1 MYLNTLIEYVICI
14 SQYLSYYLCT
24 NLKTSKMTKNT
35 ICMVHIHKILLVILH
50 IFNQNFQ
57 FKKKTKKNKK
67 KPQNSS
73 LPKFILSC
81 NKNASWIIKNVST
94 TSTTI
99 LSHAPNWYNVFRN
112 IHSYSI
118 TKHALG
124 TIERTKSAMLGY
136 LAFLRSYRHRVLIW
150 VLKHLPL
157 TTTRD
162 PSYQKRDSL
171 GNWSTPISLVLFPSI
186 VSYKLF

>member
-1 MYLNTLIEYVICI
+1 MWYVFLSIFHIIYVQTWKLAKWRKTQYVWCI
-14 SQYLSYYLCT
+14 YIKFYWLYYT
-24 NLKTSKMTKNT
+24 YSTK
-35 ICMVHIHKILLVILH
+35 
-50 IFNQNFQ
+50 IFNL
-57 FKKKTKKNKK
+57 KKKTKKNTK

>member
-1 MYLNTLIEYVICI
+1 MVII
-14 SQYLSYYLCT
+14 D
-24 NLKTSKMTKNT
+24 
-35 ICMVHIHKILLVILH
+35 

-57 FKKKTKKNKK
+57 FKNSKTA
-67 KPQNSS
+67 PFLNS
-73 LPKFILSC
+73 FWAVI
-81 NKNASWIIKNVST
+81 KNASWIIKNVST

-99 LSHAPNWYNVFRN
+99 LSHAPNWYNVFKN

-124 TIERTKSAMLGY
+124 TIERTTSALLGY
-136 LAFLRSYRHRVLIW
+136 LAFLRSYRHGVLIW
-150 VLKHLPL
+150 ILKHLPL

-162 PSYQKRDSL
+162 PIYQITDSL

-186 VSYKLF
+186 VSYTLF

>member
-1 MYLNTLIEYVICI
+1 MVII
-14 SQYLSYYLCT
+14 D
-24 NLKTSKMTKNT
+24 
-35 ICMVHIHKILLVILH
+35 

-57 FKKKTKKNKK
+57 FKNSKTA
-67 KPQNSS
+67 PFLNS
-73 LPKFILSC
+73 FWAVI
-81 NKNASWIIKNVST
+81 KNASWIIKNVST

-99 LSHAPNWYNVFRN
+99 LSHAPNWYNVFKN

-136 LAFLRSYRHRVLIW
+136 LTFLRSYRHGVLIW
-150 VLKHLPL
+150 ILKHLPL

-162 PSYQKRDSL
+162 PIYQITDSL

-186 VSYKLF
+186 VSYTLF